1 MYDNGAY
8 RAETRT
14 PIGMTS
20 MGPVSSHR
28 ESGLPG
34 YSSNQNV
41 MHAGNDD
48 SVLNLKRELRDHLA
62 TSNGNTA
69 DGEEGSTP
77 TATTASTSE
86 QDGDS
91 SSRNSS
97 SDRGEQDGRRPQANE
112 INQNHELHD
121 YQTMD
126 SRAPLY
132 DDNRGSTFRPPSSST
147 TTSVQKRS
155 LPSVPPIPSEPGYA
169 KPFAHTNTS
178 LLSSPLHSGNQSWNQ
193 NPPPARPLD
202 SPPRNRYD
210 RSRTQSQQPPSSSF
224 QYEQQHATQSSR
236 LLETS
241 LDDDPNTSVNFA
253 GRRSRSVGQMLETN
267 FDEAE
272 QPSTSVLHHE
282 GGGENTP
289 LNATHSRSLGGSGVF
304 KLSLGA
310 APLETDM

>member
-1 MYDNGAY
+1 
-8 RAETRT
+8 
-14 PIGMTS
+14 
-20 MGPVSSHR
+20 MGSSHR
-28 ESGLPG
+28 ERGLPG

-112 INQNHELHD
+112 IHD

-224 QYEQQHATQSSR
+224 QYEQQQHASQSSR

>member
-1 MYDNGAY
+1 
-8 RAETRT
+8 
-14 PIGMTS
+14 
-20 MGPVSSHR
+20 
-28 ESGLPG
+28 
-34 YSSNQNV
+34 
-41 MHAGNDD
+41 
-48 SVLNLKRELRDHLA
+48 
-62 TSNGNTA
+62 
-69 DGEEGSTP
+69 
-77 TATTASTSE
+77 
-86 QDGDS
+86 
-91 SSRNSS
+91 
-97 SDRGEQDGRRPQANE
+97 
-112 INQNHELHD
+112 
-121 YQTMD
+121 MD

-224 QYEQQHATQSSR
+224 QYEQQHASQTSR

-282 GGGENTP
+282 GGAENTP